1 MRTLKLVLLTL
12 SIIFTAVG
20 CAAPRSVPTLNPTAV
35 DTVRTLSTPRPT
47 STRTPTFTPTATLTP
62 SSTPTPT
69 PTEVRLVP
77 NFSHIAVIVL
87 ENREFD
93 LIVGNTNM
101 PNFNGWAKQYTL
113 LTQYYAIRHPSLPNY
128 IAMIG
133 GDTFGIKSDCT
144 QCYINAVS
152 LPDLIEASGRTW
164 KAYQEDMPQPCYLTD
179 TSLYFPKHDPFI
191 YFDPI
196 RTNTERCQTHVVP
209 LTELESDLSSG
220 NLPNF
225 LFITPN
231 ICNDA
236 HDCSVKT
243 ADAWLGKYV
252 DWLMGNAE
260 MAKDGLIVLTWD
272 EGQGDHTCCG
282 LTIGGGR
289 VATILISPFAKKGF
303 QDATPY
309 THYSLL
315 KTISNAWDLEYL
327 MHAADES
334 TTLIQAPWQ
343 SGP

>member
-1 MRTLKLVLLTL
+1 MRIFTLIVLAGAILLTAVCCAL
-12 SIIFTAVG
+12 PII
-20 CAAPRSVPTLNPTAV
+20 PTPH
-35 DTVRTLSTPRPT
+35 
-47 STRTPTFTPTATLTP
+47 PTATEKVIPISTPPLTSTTTQTPTPPPTVTP
-62 SSTPTPT
+62 SSTPIPT
-69 PTEVRLVP
+69 PTEVRQVP
-77 NFSHIAVIVL
+77 NFSHIAIIVL

-93 LIVGNTNM
+93 LVIGNPNM

-133 GDTFGIKSDCT
+133 GDTFGIQSDCT
-144 QCYINAVS
+144 DCFINAVS

-164 KAYQEDMPQPCYLTD
+164 KTYQEHMPEPCYIEGTLR
-179 TSLYFPKHDPFI
+179 YFPKHNPFI

-196 RTNTERCQTHVVP
+196 RTDTERCRTHVVS
-209 LTELESDLSSG
+209 LDELEADLASG
-220 NLPNF
+220 DLPDF
-225 LFITPN
+225 IFITPD

-236 HDCSVKT
+236 HNCSVKT

-252 DWLMGNAE
+252 DWLLGNPE

-282 LTIGGGR
+282 LTTGGGR
-289 VATILISPFAKKGF
+289 VATILISALAQKGF

-315 KTISNAWDLEYL
+315 KMISNAWDLEYL
-327 MHAADES
+327 VHAGDES
-334 TTLIQAPWQ
+334 TALIQAPWII
-343 SGP
+343 GP